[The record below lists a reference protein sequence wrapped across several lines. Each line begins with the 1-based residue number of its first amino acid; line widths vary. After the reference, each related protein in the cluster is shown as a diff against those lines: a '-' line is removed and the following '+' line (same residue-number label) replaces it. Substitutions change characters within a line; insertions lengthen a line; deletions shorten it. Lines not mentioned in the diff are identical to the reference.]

1 MACLR
6 SEKCA
11 SDWMKAYNDLMKRIY
26 EKAGILQV
34 SLFSIFCF
42 HMEKKEKSLIYYLLI

>member
-34 SLFSIFCF
+34 GELKPIFGF
-42 HMEKKEKSLIYYLLI
+42 KSVIHVLNV